1 MIRFV
6 NIDGSGYYLRPQKES
21 DPRWVADAVERLVLS
36 EAGPERCSPRRMADS
51 MNREESSPPAMAE
64 EGDTD
69 ATAPCGRC
77 EEPIPVDA
85 TRCPICGYQP
95 AGSRPQLLR
104 AAEVVFGAVIVVSVL
119 IFVGGVAGI
128 APGLPADVLSRAAII
143 TPYTTGISGFFLYY
157 LHRKRRAT
165 PTDSDIFD

>member
-1 MIRFV
+1 
-6 NIDGSGYYLRPQKES
+6 
-21 DPRWVADAVERLVLS
+21 
-36 EAGPERCSPRRMADS
+36 
-51 MNREESSPPAMAE
+51 MAE